1 MTETTINNYNNLS
14 NVTSPYLL
22 QHARNPVD
30 WYPWCEEA
38 FKRAKDEDKMVFL
51 SVGYSTCHWCH
62 VMAHESFE
70 SREVADILSSDY
82 IAIKV
87 DREERPDIDEV
98 YMSVCQTL
106 TGSGGWPLTVIMT
119 ADKKPFF
126 AGTYFPKTTKH
137 GHTGLI
143 ELLNQISNLWHNE
156 RKTLLNQGDKI
167 VDYLQPSAN
176 RLQQSSNEQIIN
188 SAYLSLQKSF
198 DSEYGGFSYRPK
210 FPSPHNLLFLLRY
223 YKNKEDNDA
232 LNMVQ
237 KNLYSM
243 YKGGIF
249 DHVGYG
255 FSRYSTDNMWLVP
268 HFEKMLYDNALLIMA
283 YSEAYAITNDNLYK
297 DVVEKTIDYLMT
309 GMKSGNG
316 AFYSAQD
323 ADSEGVEGK
332 YYVFSYK
339 ELKDLLSEDELEFL
353 EMHYNVTKKGNFEGN
368 NILNRIKTDGNIDN
382 SIEVKVIKKLNKYRS
397 KRVPPFLDT
406 KILSSWN
413 GLMIAALSMAG
424 RFIDKRYISDAKK
437 TADFILKNMMD
448 KDLMLCT
455 SYKDGKHS
463 EQGFMPD
470 YANFVWGLIELY
482 KASLDIKYL
491 NLSINLT
498 HKMITRF
505 WDESENKFFMNEKES
520 LDLPLRPKDEYDGA
534 MPSGNSVAI
543 SNLIKLYNYTHD
555 ENLHD
560 ILDKAIKSFAHNAE
574 SSPGAYMHYNATLLS
589 YTQPHRQVIITG
601 KNLVNLYQKIVS
613 AYLPFTTVIVYDGN
627 ESQKDIMPDLNNY
640 LVDDK
645 RMIAYVCEDFTC
657 ASPIY
662 DERELLEK
670 LSLKLLFN

>member
-1 MTETTINNYNNLS
+1 MSETTINNYNNLS
-14 NVTSPYLL
+14 NATSPYLL
-22 QHARNPVD
+22 QHASNPVD

-38 FKRAKDEDKMVFL
+38 FKKAKDEDKMVFL

-156 RKTLLNQGDKI
+156 RKTLLNQGEKI

-188 SAYLSLQKSF
+188 NAYLSLQKSF

-223 YKNKEDNDA
+223 YKKIGDNDA

-309 GMKSGNG
+309 DMKASGG

-339 ELKDLLSEDELEFL
+339 ELDDLLNKDELEFL
-353 EMHYNVTKKGNFEGN
+353 EMHYNVSKKGNFEEN
-368 NILNRIKTDGNIDN
+368 NILNRIKTDANIDK
-382 SIEVKVIKKLNKYRS
+382 SMESKVIKKLYKYRS

-413 GLMIAALSMAG
+413 GLMVAALSMAG

-437 TADFILKNMMD
+437 TTDFIIKNMMD

-463 EQGFMPD
+463 DQGFMPD
-470 YANFVWGLIELY
+470 YANVVWGLIELY
-482 KASLDIKYL
+482 KVSLDMKYL

-498 HKMITRF
+498 KKMITRF
-505 WDESENKFFMNEKES
+505 WDEGENKFFMNEKES
-520 LDLPLRPKDEYDGA
+520 FDLPLRPKDEYDGA

-555 ENLHD
+555 EKIHD

-601 KNLVNLYQKIVS
+601 KNLENLYQKIVS
-613 AYLPFTTVIVYDGN
+613 SYLPFTTVIVYDGN

-657 ASPIY
+657 TNPIY